1 MAGAVRRGDIV
12 VVSSQGDHGKPRPA
26 VVVQSDALAGAD
38 SVLVSLLMSDMTE
51 APLYRLMVQPD
62 EGNGLKAASQVMID
76 KLLAI
81 PRAKSSSPIGSLDK
95 SAMIALNHMLI
106 VMIGIAD

>member
-1 MAGAVRRGDIV
+1 VKRGDIV
-12 VVSSQGDHGKPRPA
+12 VVSSQGDYGKPRPA

-38 SVLVSLLMSDMTE
+38 SVLVSLLTSETID

-62 EGNGLKAASQVMID
+62 DANGLRMPSQVMVD
-76 KLLAI
+76 KIVAI
-81 PRAKSSSPIGSLDK
+81 PRAKSSAPIGSLDK
-95 SAMIALNHMLI
+95 TAMVALNHMLA